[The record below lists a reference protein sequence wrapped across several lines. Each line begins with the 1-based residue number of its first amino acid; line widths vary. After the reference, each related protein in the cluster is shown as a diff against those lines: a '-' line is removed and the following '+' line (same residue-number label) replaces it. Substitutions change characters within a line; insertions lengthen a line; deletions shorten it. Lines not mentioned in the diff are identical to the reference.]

1 MKTQLTTV
9 VLIIMLAIGG
19 TLATR
24 ALAYH
29 GDGDRRSDDCGKGY
43 GKQHLDRFEKMA
55 RVLDLTEVQQQ
66 QIKVILDASRE
77 ANRPTREKL
86 RANKSA
92 LRTAVKSEPLDQ
104 QQIRG
109 LVASGAELK
118 ADLLIRRAETR
129 QQVDAIL
136 TPEQRELREKI
147 GPLFKH
153 RHGKRHHHQRG
164 HGPGPAE
171 PADS

>member
-24 ALAYH
+24 ALAFH
-29 GDGDRRSDDCGKGY
+29 GDGDRRSEDCGKGY
-43 GKQHLDRFEKMA
+43 GKQHQDRFEKMSRA
-55 RVLDLTEVQQQ
+55 LDLTEVQQQ
-66 QIKVILDASRE
+66 QIKAILDASRE
-77 ANRPTREKL
+77 ANRPIREKL
-86 RANKSA
+86 REHKTAM
-92 LRTAVKSEPLDQ
+92 RTAVKREPLDQ

-109 LVASGAELK
+109 LAASGAELK
-118 ADLLIRRAETR
+118 ADLLIRRAQTR
-129 QQVDAIL
+129 QQVDALL
-136 TPEQRELREKI
+136 TPEQLELREKI
-147 GPLFKH
+147 RPLHQPK
-153 RHGKRHHHQRG
+153 HGKRHHHQRG